1 MASEAQNV
9 PALPTRTAWGR
20 WGTWLLAPPEGS
32 TDRLPRRVRALNV
45 LVALVLFGL
54 VIYLPFTS
62 LTMNWDW
69 AGVYKY
75 RTKFIEGYRLTIG
88 LSLAAVFLST
98 RIGLSSALARSTRF
112 LSLRYANRIYIDL
125 VRGTPL
131 LVQILILY
139 YVTANALGI
148 NNRFVAG
155 SLILSISYGAY
166 ISEVIRGGIE
176 SVAGSQLESAKA
188 IGLTRTQ
195 TYRYVI
201 FPQAFRQTLPSLAG
215 QFVSLIKD
223 TSLLSVIAVG
233 EFTMNARETSDLT
246 FSTLECYIPL
256 AVGYLMLTIPISQL
270 TRYLET
276 RSRFEH

>member
-1 MASEAQNV
+1 MASVSQKAG
-9 PALPTRTAWGR
+9 ALSTRAAWTH
-20 WGTWLLAPPEGS
+20 WGTWLLDPPEGS
-32 TDRLPRRVRALNV
+32 TNRLPRRVRALNV
-45 LVALVLFGL
+45 LVAVILFGL

-75 RTKFIEGYRLTIG
+75 RTKFLEGYRLTVGI
-88 LSLAAVFLST
+88 SLAALFLSSL
-98 RIGLSSALARSTRF
+98 IGLSSALASSTRF
-112 LSLRYANRIYIDL
+112 LALRYVNRIYIDL

-176 SVAGSQLESAKA
+176 SVATSQLESAKA

-201 FPQAFRQTLPSLAG
+201 FPQAFRQMLPSLAG

-256 AVGYLMLTIPISQL
+256 AVGYLILTIPITQL
-270 TRYLET
+270 TRYLEA
-276 RSRFEH
+276 RSRFEN